1 MYIPNRVSSLN
12 VCLLAVLT
20 LLTFGSNAQQ
30 TWPNNQQV
38 AISLS
43 YDDALNSQLDNA
55 LPALNQRGLKASF
68 YVVPLADAFKIRL
81 EEWRDV
87 AAQGHELG
95 NHSLFHACLRN
106 KPGREW
112 VDPGNALDS
121 KTVKSMVN
129 EITVASTL
137 LSALDGQTVHTLT
150 PPCFDQEVADGN
162 YVNAVKNLFIG
173 VKGTEDPNF
182 AALIAPSNLSSDEII
197 AFIEQQPANIRLV
210 NVLFHGIGGD
220 HLVTS
225 SAEHTKFLDYLV
237 ANKQRYWVATYRD
250 IMLAHKAVG
259 N

>member
-1 MYIPNRVSSLN
+1 MCIATLLSSLRIS
-12 VCLLAVLT
+12 VLSLLA
-20 LLTFGSNAQQ
+20 LLAFTSNAAQ

-81 EEWRDV
+81 NEWRDL

-95 NHSLFHACLRN
+95 NHSLFHACLQN

-162 YVNAVKNLFIG
+162 YIDAVQNQFIG
-173 VKGTEDPNF
+173 IKGTEDPNF

-225 SAEHTKFLDYLV
+225 NAEHNKFLDYLV
-237 ANKQRYWVATYRD
+237 ANKHRFWVATYRD
-250 IMLAHKAVG
+250 IMLAHKLG
-259 N
+259 KD